1 MFTVAWLTGLRAGE
15 LLALTTDDLNFETR
29 TVRVNKTSDD
39 NTRVV
44 REAKTD
50 KSVAKLPMPSA
61 LEKTLRNYLAK
72 HWKPNH
78 LNLLFPNPK
87 GTRPRSRDNVVTY
100 RLKPI
105 LKKLGIPSEDVGLHA
120 FRHGLAAKLADSSV
134 PLPVLQSQM
143 RHADVRT
150 TLRVYSHVI
159 QDSQRDAME
168 SIAKSI
174 GTRVPIG
181 TELDTQAFDSK

>member
-1 MFTVAWLTGLRAGE
+1 VKPKP
-15 LLALTTDDLNFETR
+15 N
-29 TVRVNKTSDD
+29 
-39 NTRVV
+39 
-44 REAKTD
+44 

-72 HWKPNH
+72 HWKPNGPA
-78 LNLLFPNPK
+78 LLFPNPK
-87 GTRPRSRDNVVTY
+87 GTRPRSRDNVVKY

-105 LKKLGIPSEDVGLHA
+105 LKKLGIPSENVDLHA
-120 FRHGLAAKLADSSV
+120 FRHGLATKLADSSV

-150 TLRVYSHVI
+150 TLRIYSHVI

-168 SIAKSI
+168 TIAKSI
-174 GTRVPIG
+174 GTKVPIG
-181 TELDTQAFDSK
+181 TLATQVLDSK